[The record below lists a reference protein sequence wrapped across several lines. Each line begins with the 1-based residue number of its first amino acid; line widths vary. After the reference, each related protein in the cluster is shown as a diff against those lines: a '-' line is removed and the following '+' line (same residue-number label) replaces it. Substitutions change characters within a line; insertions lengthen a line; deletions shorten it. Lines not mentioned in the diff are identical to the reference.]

1 MIRSLLV
8 FSLLLIIKAV
18 SRSCW
23 RHDIAWVGELP
34 PGDPWAKIRVTALLN
49 HTSLYEWLWAGSPP
63 NRYLWQLARHGVV
76 PVADVTIARPLIG
89 HFFRFIARHVV
100 SISRDRDHTWKE
112 VLRKIDDPQSMV
124 VIAPEGRMMR
134 ANGLDKHGKP
144 MTVRGGIADIL
155 EGVSEGRLL
164 LAYSGGLHHVQV
176 PGERFPKLFRR
187 IRLRLETLDIP
198 TYRAAILAK
207 AGERGFKRAVTED
220 LEARRDRHCWPDPRD
235 KPGYQPEELR

>member
-1 MIRSLLV
+1 MIRSIFVFALLLV
-8 FSLLLIIKAV
+8 IKTI
-18 SRSCW
+18 SRTFW
-23 RHDIAWVGELP
+23 RHDIAWVGEVP
-34 PGDPWAKIRVTALLN
+34 AGDPWRDIRVTALLN

-63 NRYLWQLARHGVV
+63 ARYLWQLARHGVV
-76 PVADVTIARPLIG
+76 PVADVTISRPLVG
-89 HFFRFIARHVV
+89 HFFSFIARHVV

-112 VLRKIDDPQSMV
+112 VLKKIDDPRSMII
-124 VIAPEGRMMR
+124 IAPEGRMMR

-155 EGVSEGRLL
+155 EGVPEGRFL

-176 PGERFPKLFRR
+176 PGQHLPKLFKR

-198 TYRAAILAK
+198 TYRAEILAR

-220 LEARRDRHCWPDPRD
+220 LEARRDRYCWPDPSD
-235 KPGYQPEELR
+235 KPGYRPEVTP